1 MRQNLPTEAH
11 PTIQEQGDFQW
22 LDTVSDLLDS
32 KFRIPFTNIRFGADF
47 LIGLVPYAG
56 DFLSFGISGTLVIA
70 MAKHGVSTGVLLKML
85 WNIALDALV
94 GAIPILGD
102 IFDLTYRA
110 NRRNL
115 ELLKKHYDKGKANGS
130 TLPAVL
136 TVIGVLIGILIIVG
150 WLMWKL
156 MVWMANFVTGI
167 F

>member
-1 MRQNLPTEAH
+1 MEHNIPTETL
-11 PTIQEQGDFQW
+11 PTIQEPKDFQW
-22 LDTVSDLLDS
+22 LDSVSDFLDS
-32 KFRIPFTNIRFGADF
+32 KYRIPFTNIRFGADF

-56 DFLSFGISGTLVIA
+56 DFLSFSISGTLVIA
-70 MAKHGVSTGVLLKML
+70 MARHGVSAGVLLKML

-115 ELLKKHYDKGKANGS
+115 ELLKKHYNKDKTNGS

-136 TVIGVLIGILIIVG
+136 TVIGVLIGILILVG

-156 MVWMANFVTGI
+156 MVWMGSMFVGI

>member
-1 MRQNLPTEAH
+1 MGLSTE
-11 PTIQEQGDFQW
+11 QEQFQW

-32 KFRIPFTNIRFGADF
+32 KYRIPFTNIRFGADF
-47 LIGLVPYAG
+47 LIGLIPYAG
-56 DFLSFGISGTLVIA
+56 DFLSFGLSGTLVIA
-70 MAKHGVSTGVLLKML
+70 MARHGVSAGVLLRML

-115 ELLKKHYDKGKANGS
+115 ELLKKHYDKGKADGN

-136 TVIGVLIGILIIVG
+136 TVIGILIGILILVA

-156 MVWMANFVTGI
+156 MLWMGGLLAGI

>member
-1 MRQNLPTEAH
+1 MPEYINKAEVQSLEST
-11 PTIQEQGDFQW
+11 QFQW
-22 LDTVSDLLDS
+22 LDTVSDFLDS

-56 DFLSFGISGTLVIA
+56 DFLSFGISCTLVVA
-70 MAKHGVSTGVLLKML
+70 MARHGVSTGVLLRML
-85 WNIALDALV
+85 WNIALDALI

-102 IFDLTYRA
+102 VFDLTYRA

-115 ELLKKHYDKGKANGS
+115 ELLKKHYDKGKAKGN
-130 TLPAVL
+130 TLSAVL
-136 TVIGVLIGILIIVG
+136 TVICILIGILILVA

-156 MVWMANFVTGI
+156 MTWMADFIAGI

>member
-1 MRQNLPTEAH
+1 MSKHSPVKQPLNQP
-11 PTIQEQGDFQW
+11 EQFQW

-32 KFRIPFTNIRFGADF
+32 RFRIPFTNIRFGADF

-56 DFLSFGISGTLVIA
+56 DFLSFGISGSLVVA
-70 MAKHGVSTGVLLKML
+70 MARHGVGAGVLLRML

-115 ELLKKHYDKGKANGS
+115 ELLKKHYDKGKADGS

-136 TVIGVLIGILIIVG
+136 TVIGILIGILILVG
-150 WLMWKL
+150 WLMWRL
-156 MVWMANFVTGI
+156 MIWMGGAIEGI

>member
-1 MRQNLPTEAH
+1 MPEPPSLERLPAE
-11 PTIQEQGDFQW
+11 PEQFQW
-22 LDTVSDLLDS
+22 LDSVSDLLDS

-47 LIGLVPYAG
+47 LIGLIPYAG
-56 DFLSFGISGTLVIA
+56 DFLSFGISGTLVVA
-70 MAKHGVSTGVLLKML
+70 MARHGVSAGVLLKML

-102 IFDLTYRA
+102 IFDLAYRA

-115 ELLKKHYDKGKANGS
+115 ELLKRHYEKGKAKGN
-130 TLPAVL
+130 TLLAVL
-136 TVIGVLIGILIIVG
+136 TVIGILIGILILVG

-156 MVWMANFVTGI
+156 MLWMSDFVAGI